1 MRSNFLRFISY
12 VIGTLAIATG
22 TTLADSTGA
31 GASPRDLL
39 NQSVPEPVPV
49 LTADETIANQPIEF
63 RTLVPDRPIVLPK
76 KGSDGIIVEKFGVR
90 ITNNSSSEKVFSSN
104 LIKPSFI
111 DKNGKVI
118 QLMGCG
124 YTRIAMLGKDDFK
137 LLKPGESIEF
147 LYPTYFIWRQ
157 SDMMFVYDIPDG
169 GGCSISGLKAGRYSV
184 SIAYDTG
191 RYPEIWNN
199 TALWERWNIDPK
211 SVWNKGVKSIPA
223 KLKLVESR

>member
-1 MRSNFLRFISY
+1 MKLRFSKSISPILWAL
-12 VIGTLAIATG
+12 VITAGTPFCKAAWAESLPGVA
-22 TTLADSTGA
+22 
-31 GASPRDLL
+31 P
-39 NQSVPEPVPV
+39 NQLITAPEK
-49 LTADETIANQPIEF
+49 TIANQPIEF

-76 KGSDGIIVEKFGVR
+76 KGGDGIIVEKFGVR

-104 LIKPSFI
+104 FIKPSFI

-118 QLMGCG
+118 QLMGCS
-124 YTRIAMLGKDDFK
+124 YTRIAMLEKDDFK

-211 SVWNKGVKSIPA
+211 SVWKKGVKSIPA
-223 KLKLVESR
+223 KLELVESR